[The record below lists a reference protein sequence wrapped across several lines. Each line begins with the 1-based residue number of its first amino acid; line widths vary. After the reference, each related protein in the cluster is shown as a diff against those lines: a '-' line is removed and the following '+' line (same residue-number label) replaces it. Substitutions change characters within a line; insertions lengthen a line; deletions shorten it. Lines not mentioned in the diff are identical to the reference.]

1 MCKENFNTFNIR
13 FGLDVKTVTSI
24 HEMFDPVV
32 IDRNK
37 PRFLF
42 IRDNAMADHA
52 GSPRTNVYKR
62 DTNLGN
68 GPAN

>member
-1 MCKENFNTFNIR
+1 MNLISTLK
-13 FGLDVKTVTSI
+13 KTVTSI

-42 IRDNAMADHA
+42 IRDNAMADPA

>member
-1 MCKENFNTFNIR
+1 MNLITTLK
-13 FGLDVKTVTSI
+13 KTVTSI
-24 HEMFDPVV
+24 HEMFDPIG

-42 IRDNAMADHA
+42 LQDNTLLDPA
-52 GSPRTNVYKR
+52 GNPRTNVYKR
-62 DTNLGN
+62 DVNNGN